1 MPNSLTAQGLT
12 ISTQQELLANEIA
25 NMQRIY
31 GNDIDLSSNTRDGQ
45 RVNIDIQAQLDM
57 LLLIQSVYNSFDPDL
72 AIGIPLQQRCAI
84 NGVYKQGGTFSI
96 TNITIVTTQTVPL
109 YGLDQA
115 TNPVYTVADNIG
127 NQWFLQSTIMSAG
140 PGTIVASF
148 RAAIPGASVT
158 QINTITVMSTVVI
171 GVVSVN
177 NPTAQTVR
185 GINEESDAELRIRRM
200 ISVALPSQGQAM
212 ALRAALLNINGISS
226 AFVYENKTNSTDADG
241 IPGHSIWVIV
251 QGSPNVGPFL
261 SWSSTINYSYGQ
273 LVSIGNTNYISWE
286 DNNLNNNP
294 GSSPSEW
301 GIYNPIAME
310 IYFYRN
316 LGCGMKGDTSYNV
329 TQKDGTIFTVN
340 YDGVV
345 SQNMFI
351 SFTATSINGI
361 TQPNIAGIINAL
373 VNNYVLGVDDEAN
386 INQVACITQQ
396 ADPNTLVTN
405 AGLSLALTQIATLSG
420 IAASGTFIFSYN
432 GNDTSAINWNDSTAT
447 IQTKLRLVAGLSA
460 AVVTGTIAG
469 QTLTIA
475 LGVISALGLITVKSN
490 SLATSAPAAITF
502 SFNEGYQNI
511 LATSTKKNVLVVS
524 ADKIIILPMILSPTS
539 VSVPISTANAQIFT
553 GLGGY
558 GTLVYSMQSNPSGGS
573 INASTGA
580 YSSGATPATDIA
592 KVTDAFGNT
601 ATATIAVN

>member
-1 MPNSLTAQGLT
+1 MPNSLTALGLT

-57 LLLIQSVYNSFDPDL
+57 LFLMQAVYNSFDPDL
-72 AIGIPLQQRCAI
+72 AIGVTLDQRCAI
-84 NGVYKQGGTFSI
+84 NGVQRQAGTFSI
-96 TNITIVTTQTVPL
+96 TNITIVTTQEVTL
-109 YGLDQA
+109 YGLDQS

-127 NQWFLQSTIMSAG
+127 NQWFLQSTQNAVG
-140 PGTIVASF
+140 PGTIIASF
-148 RAAIPGASVT
+148 RAATPGANVT

-185 GINEESDAELRIRRM
+185 GINEESDAELRIRRQ
-200 ISVALPSQGQAM
+200 ISVAMPSQGKAM

-226 AFVYENKTNSTDADG
+226 AFVYENKTNFTDADG
-241 IPGHSIWVIV
+241 IPGHSIWAIV
-251 QGSPNVGPFL
+251 QGFPNVGPFL

-273 LVSIGNTNYISWE
+273 LVSVGNTNYISWK

-294 GSSPSEW
+294 SSSPSEW
-301 GIYNPIAME
+301 GIYNPVAME

-329 TQKDGTIFTVN
+329 IQKDGTLFTVQ
-340 YDGVV
+340 YDNVV

-351 SFTATSINGI
+351 SFTATSINGVSP
-361 TQPNIAGIINAL
+361 PNIAGIVNAL
-373 VNNYVLGVDDEAN
+373 VNNYMLGVSDEAN
-386 INQVACITQQ
+386 INQVACISQQ

-405 AGLSLALTQIATLSG
+405 AGLSLALTQIANLSG
-420 IAASGTFIFSYN
+420 IAASGTFEFSYN
-432 GNDTSAINWNDSTAT
+432 GNDTAAINWNDSTAT
-447 IQTKLRLVAGLSA
+447 IQTKLRTLAGLNA

-469 QTLTIA
+469 QTLTIT
-475 LGVISALGLITVKSN
+475 LGVVSALGLITVKN
-490 SLATSAPAAITF
+490 NTLQTSAPAAITF

-511 LATSTKKNVLVVS
+511 LAPSTKKNILTVS

-539 VSVPISTANAQIFT
+539 VSVPVSTINAQIFK

-558 GTLVYSMQSNPSGGS
+558 GTLTYSMQANPSGGS
-573 INASTGA
+573 INASTGE
-580 YSSGATPATDIA
+580 YSSGATPATDVA

-601 ATATIAVN
+601 ATATIGVN

>member
-1 MPNSLTAQGLT
+1 MPNSLTATGLT
-12 ISTQQELLANEIA
+12 ISTQQELLADETSA
-25 NMQRIY
+25 MQSIY

-45 RVNIDIQAQLDM
+45 RVNIDIQTQLDM
-57 LLLIQSVYNSFDPDL
+57 LLLIQAVYNSFDPDL
-72 AIGIPLQQRCAI
+72 AIGIALQQRCAI

-96 TNITIVTTQTVPL
+96 TNITIVTTQEVPL
-109 YGLDQA
+109 YGLDQDI
-115 TNPVYTVADNIG
+115 NPVYTVADNIG
-127 NQWFLQSTIMSAG
+127 NQWFLQSTIINAG

-148 RAAIPGASVT
+148 RAATPGANVT

-177 NPTAQTVR
+177 NPTVQTVR
-185 GINEESDAELRIRRM
+185 GINEESDAELRIRRQ
-200 ISVALPSQGQAM
+200 ISVAMPSQGQAM

-226 AFVYENKTNSTDADG
+226 AFVYENKTNSTDGDG
-241 IPGHSIWVIV
+241 IPGHSIWAIV
-251 QGSPNVGPFL
+251 QGTPNVGPFL

-273 LVSIGNTNYISWE
+273 LVSVGNTNYISWK

-301 GIYNPIAME
+301 GIYNAVAME
-310 IYFYRN
+310 MYFYRN

-340 YDGVV
+340 YDNVV

-351 SFTATSINGI
+351 SFTATSINGVSP
-361 TQPNIAGIINAL
+361 PNIAGIINAL
-373 VNNYVLGVDDEAN
+373 VNNYILGVDDEAN
-386 INQVACITQQ
+386 INQVACISQQ

-405 AGLSLALTQIATLSG
+405 AGLSLALMQMAVLSG
-420 IAASGTFIFSYN
+420 VAASGTFLFSYN

-469 QTLTIA
+469 ETLTIA
-475 LGVISALGLITVKSN
+475 LGVVSALGLITVKSN
-490 SLATSAPAAITF
+490 SLMTSAPAAITF

-511 LATSTKKNVLVVS
+511 LAPSTKKNVFAVS
-524 ADKIIILPMILSPTS
+524 ADKIIILPMILSPLS
-539 VSVPISTANAQIFT
+539 VSVPISTSNAQIFT

-558 GTLVYSMQSNPSGGS
+558 GTLTYSMQSNPSGGS

-580 YSSGATPATDIA
+580 YSSGATPATDVA

>member
-1 MPNSLTAQGLT
+1 MPNSLTVTGLT
-12 ISTQQELLANEIA
+12 ISTQQELLANETA

-45 RVNIDIQAQLDM
+45 RINIDIQAQLDM
-57 LLLIQSVYNSFDPDL
+57 LLLIQAVYNSFDPDL
-72 AIGIPLQQRCAI
+72 AIGITLQQRCAI

-109 YGLDQA
+109 YGLDQD

-127 NQWFLQSTIMSAG
+127 NQWFLQSTILNAG

-148 RAAIPGASVT
+148 RAATPGANIT

-200 ISVALPSQGQAM
+200 ISVAMPSQGQAM

-226 AFVYENKTNSTDADG
+226 AFVYENKTNSTDGDG

-273 LVSIGNTNYISWE
+273 LVSVGNTNYISWK

-301 GIYNPIAME
+301 GIYNPVAME
-310 IYFYRN
+310 MYFYRN

-329 TQKDGTIFTVN
+329 TQKDGTLFTIN
-340 YDGVV
+340 YDNVV
-345 SQNMFI
+345 SQNLFI
-351 SFTATSINGI
+351 SFTATSINGVSP
-361 TQPNIAGIINAL
+361 PNIAGIITAL
-373 VNNYVLGVDDEAN
+373 VNNYILGVDDEAN
-386 INQVACITQQ
+386 INQVATIAQQ

-405 AGLSLALTQIATLSG
+405 AGLSNGHNKSITLSG
-420 IAASGTFIFSYN
+420 IAASGVFKFVYD
-432 GNDTSAINWNDSTAT
+432 GNSTSNINWNDNVAT
-447 IQTKLRLVAGLSA
+447 IQTKLRLVAGLELANVFGS
-460 AVVTGTIAG
+460 IAS
-469 QTLTIA
+469 QSLSIS
-475 LGVISALGLITVKSN
+475 LNKVSALSLITVIDN
-490 SLATSAPAAITF
+490 TLATSAPVLITF
-502 SFNEGYQNI
+502 SFDEEYQNI
-511 LATSTKKNVLVVS
+511 LAPSTKKNVFAVS
-524 ADKIIILPMILSPTS
+524 ADKIIILPMVLSPTS
-539 VSVPISTANAQIFT
+539 VSVPISTSNAQIFT

-580 YSSGATPATDIA
+580 YSSGTTPATDIA